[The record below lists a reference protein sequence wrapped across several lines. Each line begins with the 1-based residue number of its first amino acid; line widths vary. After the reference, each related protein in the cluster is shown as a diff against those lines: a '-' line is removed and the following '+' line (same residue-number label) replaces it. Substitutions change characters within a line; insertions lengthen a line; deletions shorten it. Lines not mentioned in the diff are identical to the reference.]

1 MTLWK
6 RTALCSP
13 PWNRTGYSDK
23 RDGHHECCQP
33 PQRLAWC
40 CCYSYQ
46 FAFNRQLPLFAEVHL
61 YSGVCW
67 GPWSYQSRT
76 IAYMTFATQ
85 TVKHKGNKSI
95 SLKSGIEE
103 NRRNCGIERRG
114 HKQCKESGS
123 EKSRSVGRK
132 RMGQSEDDF
141 QQGNWRFHCEI
152 RPAIT
157 LSTTIDEFVIPW
169 RVH

>member
-1 MTLWK
+1 
-6 RTALCSP
+6 
-13 PWNRTGYSDK
+13 
-23 RDGHHECCQP
+23 
-33 PQRLAWC
+33 
-40 CCYSYQ
+40 
-46 FAFNRQLPLFAEVHL
+46 
-61 YSGVCW
+61 
-67 GPWSYQSRT
+67 
-76 IAYMTFATQ
+76 MTFATQ

-114 HKQCKESGS
+114 HKQCKEYGS

-157 LSTTIDEFVIPW
+157 LSTTMEQRMENEASRDHFRRQQSQDFAGWV
-169 RVH
+169 